1 MAARVLLTDR
11 VAPRAAEVLAEMG
24 VDAEQRD
31 DLDRAALLDI
41 IGGYDGLVVRSST
54 RVDAELLGAAHRLR
68 IVGRAGIGVDNIDLQ
83 ASRARDVAV
92 CNTPGGNANAVAEL
106 AVGMMLSL
114 VRHIPLATV
123 SMHEGEWRK
132 KELKGRELRG
142 QTLGVVGL
150 GAVGRRVSELGRA
163 MGMTVLASDP
173 FISTDDAAKVGAIL
187 TPLDQLV
194 RNANVLTVHV
204 PLVPATRNLV
214 DRAVLASLPA
224 GALVLNLARGGI
236 VDEDA
241 LLEAID
247 SGRVAGAAIDVWPDE
262 PPPKDHPLRTHP
274 RVLATPHI
282 AASTHE
288 AQVAVAV
295 QAAEQ
300 VGAFLVRGERRH
312 IVNGV

>member
-1 MAARVLLTDR
+1 M
-11 VAPRAAEVLAEMG
+11 
-24 VDAEQRD
+24 
-31 DLDRAALLDI
+31 
-41 IGGYDGLVVRSST
+41 
-54 RVDAELLGAAHRLR
+54 
-68 IVGRAGIGVDNIDLQ
+68 
-83 ASRARDVAV
+83 
-92 CNTPGGNANAVAEL
+92 
-106 AVGMMLSL
+106 
-114 VRHIPLATV
+114 
-123 SMHEGEWRK
+123 
-132 KELKGRELRG
+132 
-142 QTLGVVGL
+142 
-150 GAVGRRVSELGRA
+150 
-163 MGMTVLASDP
+163 
-173 FISTDDAAKVGAIL
+173 
-187 TPLDQLV
+187 
-194 RNANVLTVHV
+194 
-204 PLVPATRNLV
+204 PATRNLV

>member
-1 MAARVLLTDR
+1 ML
-11 VAPRAAEVLAEMG
+11 
-24 VDAEQRD
+24 
-31 DLDRAALLDI
+31 
-41 IGGYDGLVVRSST
+41 
-54 RVDAELLGAAHRLR
+54 
-68 IVGRAGIGVDNIDLQ
+68 ID
-83 ASRARDVAV
+83 SNR
-92 CNTPGGNANAVAEL
+92 NPP
-106 AVGMMLSL
+106 GMMLSL

>member
-1 MAARVLLTDR
+1 MQ
-11 VAPRAAEVLAEMG
+11 
-24 VDAEQRD
+24 QR
-31 DLDRAALLDI
+31 RKKHT
-41 IGGYDGLVVRSST
+41 SS
-54 RVDAELLGAAHRLR
+54 E
-68 IVGRAGIGVDNIDLQ
+68 
-83 ASRARDVAV
+83 
-92 CNTPGGNANAVAEL
+92 C
-106 AVGMMLSL
+106 
-114 VRHIPLATV
+114 
-123 SMHEGEWRK
+123 GEWRK

-274 RVLATPHI
+274 LVLATPHI